1 MTQVE
6 LNERI
11 LAFENGTLDENET
24 IELFQELIDNGRAWT
39 LQGSYGQTA
48 NDLIEAGLCTPP
60 SQALTP

>member
-6 LNERI
+6 LTERI

-39 LQGSYGQTA
+39 LVSGINPLSW
-48 NDLIEAGLCTPP
+48 DFELID
-60 SQALTP
+60 